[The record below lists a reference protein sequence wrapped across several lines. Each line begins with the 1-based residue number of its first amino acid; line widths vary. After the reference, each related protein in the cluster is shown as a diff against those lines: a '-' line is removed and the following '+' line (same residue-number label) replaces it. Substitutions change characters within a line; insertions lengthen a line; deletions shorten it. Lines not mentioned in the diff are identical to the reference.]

1 MPPLDPEIPT
11 AFDDGSLS
19 KRDLMRL
26 VVDRLAELCDACMEA
41 IEVHAEGAAFDGR
54 APSLPSVAEL
64 AIVASVSRD
73 RDTSEAEPLLAEL
86 LALDTVDQKRQ
97 AIRTHP
103 ERFGNAVLVQS
114 LLKAARNEL
123 WEQPRG
129 AADLADLATE
139 VAAVLPPERY
149 GDVLVLEMRLEAEA
163 QAGNAYRVVGELPEA
178 ERRLE
183 WVLSRLEEVADPA
196 LTADVLSLIG
206 SLRMDQRRLE
216 EAEGLLRRAQRLAR
230 EIGDSSAE
238 ARFLL
243 KRASLRYYEGDPDS
257 AIARVESALALL
269 DRDTHGK
276 AWLMAMHNLAGYLV
290 AAGRAREAQELVTAE
305 LYCSQDTM
313 EPLVALR
320 LLWLQ
325 AQICHALDQPEA
337 ADAGYRQVYAGFRER
352 GMEFA
357 AALVALE
364 LSVLLLEGGDTVEPR
379 ALAREAIAVFER
391 AGVPWAVRR
400 AFARLKTSIERETVT
415 AATLREL
422 VCLMESAGGRSNL
435 RSLASLSRLE

>member
-1 MPPLDPEIPT
+1 VPTLPP
-11 AFDDGSLS
+11 
-19 KRDLMRL
+19 
-26 VVDRLAELCDACMEA
+26 
-41 IEVHAEGAAFDGR
+41 
-54 APSLPSVAEL
+54 VAEL

-73 RDTSEAEPLLAEL
+73 RDHSESEPLLAEL
-86 LALDTVDQKRQ
+86 LALDTPVARRQ
-97 AIRTHP
+97 AIRTQP
-103 ERFGNAVLVQS
+103 ERFGNAVLVQQ
-114 LLKAARNEL
+114 LLKAARSEL
-123 WEQPRG
+123 WGEPRQ
-129 AADLADLATE
+129 AAELADLATE

-149 GDVLVLEMRLEAEA
+149 GDVLVHEMRLEAEA
-163 QAGNAYRVVGELPEA
+163 QAGNAYRVIGELPEA

-196 LTADVLSLIG
+196 LTADVLSLTG
-206 SLRMDQRRLE
+206 SLRMDQRRLD
-216 EAEGLLRRAQRLAR
+216 EAETLLRRAQGLAR

-238 ARFLL
+238 ARYLL
-243 KRASLRYYEGDPDS
+243 KRAALSYYDSDPDT
-257 AIARVESALALL
+257 AIARVESAVALL
-269 DRDTHGK
+269 DRETHGK

-305 LYCSQDTM
+305 LYGSQDTM

-337 ADAGYRQVYAGFRER
+337 ADAGYRQVYTGFRER

-364 LSVLLLEGGDTVEPR
+364 LSVLLLEGGGTVEPR
-379 ALAREAIAVFER
+379 SLAREAIAVFER

-400 AFARLKTSIERETVT
+400 AFARLKASIERETVT
-415 AATLREL
+415 TAMLREL